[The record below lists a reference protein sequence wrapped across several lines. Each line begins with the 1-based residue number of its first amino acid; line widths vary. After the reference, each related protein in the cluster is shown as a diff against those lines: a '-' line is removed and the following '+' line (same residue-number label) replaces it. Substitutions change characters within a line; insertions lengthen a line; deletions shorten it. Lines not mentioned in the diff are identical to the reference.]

1 MMAGTPLHIR
11 NSIFSVDN
19 TGFEPLALEIFRW
32 QYEQNPVYQQF
43 CKTLKILPEDVS
55 HINNIPFL
63 PIQFFKSRPIKSTN
77 FAPSAIFQSSGT
89 TGAKNSR
96 HFVKDISLY
105 EESFLT
111 GFTMFYGDISQYCIM
126 GLLPSYQERGN
137 SSLVY
142 MVNELIRR
150 SDSPGGGFY
159 LHQDELLFN
168 NIKTNEKA
176 GKKTL
181 LIGVTYAL
189 LDFAAKY
196 PTTLRHT
203 IVMETGGMKGRGKE
217 LTREEVHHL
226 LKERL
231 GINEVHSE
239 YGMTEILSQA
249 YSAGNGRFDSPPWM
263 KILVRAEDDPFDVS
277 SSETTAG
284 KFIAGAINVIDLANL
299 YSCAFIATDDV
310 ARLYPD
316 GSFEVLGRMDNS
328 DIRGCGLMIL

>member
-1 MMAGTPLHIR
+1 MPDTLLHIR
-11 NSIFSVDN
+11 NEIFNVDSAS
-19 TGFEPLALEIFRW
+19 FEALALEIFSF
-32 QYEQNPVYQQF
+32 QYGENPVYQQF
-43 CKTLKILPEDVS
+43 CKMLKISPGDVRTTE
-55 HINNIPFL
+55 NIPFL
-63 PIQFFKSRPIKSTN
+63 PIQFFKNKSIKSTR
-77 FAPSAIFQSSGT
+77 FEPALLFESSGT
-89 TGAKNSR
+89 TGSVNSR
-96 HFVKDISLY
+96 HYVKDAGIY

-111 GFTMFYGDISQYCIM
+111 AFTMFYGDISNYSIM

-150 SDSPGGGFY
+150 SDSAQSGFY
-159 LHQDELLFN
+159 LNEDERLYK
-168 NIKTNEKA
+168 NIMKNEKL

-189 LDFAAKY
+189 LDFTAKY
-196 PTTLRHT
+196 PAKLRHT

-217 LTREEVHHL
+217 LTREEVHGL
-226 LKERL
+226 LKQRL
-231 GINEVHSE
+231 GVNEVHSE
-239 YGMTEILSQA
+239 YGMTELLSQA
-249 YSAGNGRFDSPPWM
+249 YSSRNGRFDTPPWM
-263 KILVRAEDDPFDVS
+263 KVFVRAEDDPFDVNS
-277 SSETTAG
+277 AQSTQ
-284 KFIAGAINVIDLANL
+284 KNFISGAINVIDLANL

>member
-1 MMAGTPLHIR
+1 MMAGTPLDIQNR
-11 NSIFSVDN
+11 IFTVDN
-19 TGFEPLALEIFRW
+19 PGFEALALEVFLW
-32 QYEQNPVYQQF
+32 QYEQNPVYQQL
-43 CKTLKILPEDVS
+43 CKTLKILPADVK
-55 HINNIPFL
+55 HIENIPFL
-63 PIQFFKSRPIKSTN
+63 PIQFFKSRAIRSTN
-77 FAPSAIFQSSGT
+77 FEPATIFQSSGT
-89 TGAKNSR
+89 TGATNSR

-111 GFTMFYGDISQYCIM
+111 GFTMFYGDISRYTIM

-150 SDSPGGGFY
+150 SDSPRSGFY
-159 LHQDELLFN
+159 LHQDDLLFN
-168 NIKTNEKA
+168 NIRENEKE

-189 LDFAAKY
+189 LDFAARY

-217 LTREEVHHL
+217 MTREEVHFL

-239 YGMTEILSQA
+239 YGMTELLSQA
-249 YSAGNGRFDSPPWM
+249 YSAGSGRFDTPPWM

-277 SSETTAG
+277 SCERTGG
-284 KFIAGAINVIDLANL
+284 KIIAGVINVIDLANL
-299 YSCAFIATDDV
+299 YSCSFIATDDV